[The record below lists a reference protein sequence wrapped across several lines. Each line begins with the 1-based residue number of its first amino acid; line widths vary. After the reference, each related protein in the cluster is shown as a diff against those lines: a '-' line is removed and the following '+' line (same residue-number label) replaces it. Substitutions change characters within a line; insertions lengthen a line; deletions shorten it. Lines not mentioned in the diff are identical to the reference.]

1 MGLSQ
6 LVAKEGE
13 PALKKIMDN
22 HPDKNIILELF
33 SNTDT
38 NCNCNSRKN
47 ESFLNVNGSNEV
59 AKEKENSSSN
69 VIAQQT
75 NVMILVSALFIF
87 TALMIKK

>member
-1 MGLSQ
+1 
-6 LVAKEGE
+6 
-13 PALKKIMDN
+13 MDN

-47 ESFLNVNGSNEV
+47 EGFLNVNGSNEV